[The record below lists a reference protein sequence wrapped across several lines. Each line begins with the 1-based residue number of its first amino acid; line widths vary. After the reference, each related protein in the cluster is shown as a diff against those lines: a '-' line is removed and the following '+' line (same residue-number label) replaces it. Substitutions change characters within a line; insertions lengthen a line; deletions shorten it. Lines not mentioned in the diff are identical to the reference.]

1 MKHEL
6 TCIVCPRGCL
16 IQLVKDEGTFTC
28 SGNQCKRG
36 EVYAIQ
42 EVTEPRRMFTT
53 TIEIRGSKIKR
64 CPVVSSSAI
73 KKEDIFRIR
82 DVLDHYSVEAPILLN
97 EVLIENILD
106 TGINIIASRSIKKD
120 AEASSV

>member
-16 IQLVKDEGTFTC
+16 IQLVENEGQYIC

-53 TIEIRGSKIKR
+53 TVQITGSKLKR

-73 KKEDIFRIR
+73 KKEDIFKIR
-82 DVLDHYSVEAPILLN
+82 DELDSLVIQAPVKVN
-97 EVLIENILD
+97 DVVVENILD
-106 TGINIIASRSIKKD
+106 SGINIIASRSIKKD
-120 AEASSV
+120 A

>member
-16 IQLVKDEGTFTC
+16 IQLVEEDGKFTC

-53 TIEIRGSKIKR
+53 TVEIQGSKLKR

-82 DVLDHYSVEAPILLN
+82 DVLDTLIIQAPVNVNDVI
-97 EVLIENILD
+97 VENILE

-120 AEASSV
+120 A

>member
-16 IQLVKDEGTFTC
+16 IQLIKENEEYIC

-42 EVTEPRRMFTT
+42 EVTEPKRMITT
-53 TIEIRGSKIKR
+53 TVRIEGSKLKR
-64 CPVVSSSAI
+64 LPVVSRSAI
-73 KKEDIFRIR
+73 KKEIIFDIINELEKIIVNAPVSVN
-82 DVLDHYSVEAPILLN
+82 DVIVP
-97 EVLIENILD
+97 NILD
-106 TGINIIASRSIKKD
+106 SGIDIIASRSIKKD
-120 AEASSV
+120 A

>member
-16 IQLVKDEGTFTC
+16 IQLIKENEDYIC

-42 EVTEPRRMFTT
+42 EVTEPRRMITT
-53 TIEIRGSKIKR
+53 TVRIEGSKLKR
-64 CPVVSSSAI
+64 LPVVSRSAI
-73 KKEDIFRIR
+73 KKEIIFDIINELEKIIVNAPVSVN
-82 DVLDHYSVEAPILLN
+82 DVIVS
-97 EVLIENILD
+97 NILD
-106 TGINIIASRSIKKD
+106 SGIDIIASRSIKKD
-120 AEASSV
+120 A

>member
-16 IQLVKDEGTFTC
+16 IQLVKEGEQYIC

-42 EVTEPRRMFTT
+42 EVTEPRRMLTT
-53 TIEIRGSKIKR
+53 TVSIVGSKLKR
-64 CPVVSSSAI
+64 LPVVTSKAI
-73 KKEDIFRIR
+73 RKEEVFKMIDILEKIVLYAPVQVN
-82 DVLDHYSVEAPILLN
+82 DVIVS
-97 EVLIENILD
+97 NILD
-106 TGINIIASRSIKKD
+106 SGIDIVASRSIKKD
-120 AEASSV
+120 A

>member
-16 IQLVKDEGTFTC
+16 IQLVEDEGTFTC